1 LVKREEMRRREG
13 RTLKGMAKIVDKRH
27 EADEAKKK
35 GDPID
40 QSGSRLVGDEV
51 VVEEHRLEGFVSQFA
66 VNETINEPTSEA
78 GDDICEILT

>member
-1 LVKREEMRRREG
+1 MRRTKLRRKDIPLLPLE
-13 RTLKGMAKIVDKRH
+13 R
-27 EADEAKKK
+27 
-35 GDPID
+35 DPID

-66 VNETINEPTSEA
+66 VNETINKPTSEA

>member
-1 LVKREEMRRREG
+1 LRILVKREEMRRREG
-13 RTLKGMAKIVDKRH
+13 RTLKGMAKIVER
-27 EADEAKKK
+27 
-35 GDPID
+35 DPID

-66 VNETINEPTSEA
+66 VNETINKPTSEA